1 MEIVNPLA
9 QAYAE
14 KYTTAEDELL
24 HEIADYTIRFHPQAQ
39 MLSGHLQGKLLEAI
53 STILHPRL
61 ILEIGTFMGYSAL
74 CLARGLAPDGRLHT
88 LEIREE
94 DAAKARSFF
103 EKSPLK
109 EKIILHVGEA
119 LQIIPALPD
128 EWDLVF
134 IDADKI
140 NYVNYYELAL
150 SRLKTGG
157 MILADNVLFHGE
169 VLQQK
174 PEGKNARAIQ
184 AFNEHVAADLR
195 VETVMLTV
203 RDGLSLIRK
212 K

>member
-1 MEIVNPLA
+1 LEIVNPLA